1 VVTQT
6 VDTTATSAF
15 TYDAVGRLVN
25 AAVPGH
31 SLDYAFAATANCG
44 LAPTAGANT
53 NRTAVT
59 DNGGTPVTY
68 CYNQADQL
76 SSSSDAS
83 VGTPT
88 YDPHGN
94 TVTMGAQ
101 TLTYDGSDRH
111 VATTTGSTSVSY
123 LRDATDRIIA
133 RTEGGATVRYHHAGP
148 GDSAS
153 YTTTDGLDLIPQ
165 DRTIGLMG
173 GVTLTKRGTGDVW
186 SYPNIHGDVVATADP
201 AGAKRG
207 GTLSYDPF
215 GVALT
220 PSSTTA
226 PDGVPDNSAGNLD
239 YGWLGQH
246 QRGLEHAAGIA
257 TIEMG
262 ARPYVPGLGRFL
274 RVDPVEGGSANDY
287 DYAAGDPVNN
297 FDLDGM
303 RCWTGKNPNGSCRSI
318 ARTAMRNR
326 VLLANAAAFG
336 ACVGS
341 SGALC
346 GVALA
351 GAYGVRAQS
360 RIQEQGFE
368 DSIAENAADA
378 VFTGATF
385 GLVRVPGK
393 FAITKELKELSAAE
407 RAAAAAFRGT
417 ASGANTGGCY
427 IARRAGSRG
436 TYCR

>member
-1 VVTQT
+1 V
-6 VDTTATSAF
+6 
-15 TYDAVGRLVN
+15 
-25 AAVPGH
+25 
-31 SLDYAFAATANCG
+31 
-44 LAPTAGANT
+44 APTAGANT

-59 DNGGTPVTY
+59 DNGGTPSPTATTRPT
-68 CYNQADQL
+68 NL

-274 RVDPVEGGSANDY
+274 RVDPVEGGSCNGY
-287 DYAAGDPVNN
+287 DYVCGDPVNR
-297 FDLDGM
+297 FDLDGL
-303 RCWTGKNPNGSCRSI
+303 CESAEKWCVIGILEGSESLPEGFVEWGTRRRGSAYAVI
-318 ARTAMRNR
+318 GNQSRRWLMH
-326 VLLANAAAFG
+326 G
-336 ACVGS
+336 ACGGPQGDTGRTFNFRRACQTHDLGYDLMRYFRS
-341 SGALC
+341 SGTRGSTRRAVDALFGRDLVSHC
-346 GVALA
+346 
-351 GAYGVRAQS
+351 RTRS
-360 RIQEQGFE
+360 RF
-368 DSIAENAADA
+368 DRPFCYTAADA
-378 VFTGATF
+378 IHTGVDI
-385 GLVRVPGK
+385 GSVGERYGVPK
-393 FAITKELKELSAAE
+393 
-407 RAAAAAFRGT
+407 
-417 ASGANTGGCY
+417 
-427 IARRAGSRG
+427 
-436 TYCR
+436 